1 MPISFAKAALGG
13 EVEVPTLDGNVK
25 YTIPEGTETGTTFR
39 LRGKGIPF
47 VNSKSRGD
55 LIFQVSIE
63 TPRGL
68 SEAQKELLRKF
79 AASLG
84 EKNNTKKES
93 FLKKLFNK

>member
-1 MPISFAKAALGG
+1 MPITFAEAALGA
-13 EVEVPTLDGNVK
+13 EVQIPTLEGQVS
-25 YTIPEGTETGTTFR
+25 YTIPEGTQNGAQFT

-68 SEAQKELLRKF
+68 YE
-79 AASLG
+79 
-84 EKNNTKKES
+84 
-93 FLKKLFNK
+93 

>member
-1 MPISFAKAALGG
+1 MPITFAEAALGA
-13 EVEVPTLDGNVK
+13 EVQIPTLEGQVS
-25 YTIPEGTETGTTFR
+25 YTIPEGTQNGTQFT